1 MIAKNETW
9 TNMLKKK
16 EIIWREILC
25 QSIEE
30 KKHQFTQK
38 ALSEKFGYSLSTIFN
53 ALKIPRA
60 SGAIEVKGKC
70 FLVRDQEKFLN
81 IWATFRNLNKDI
93 VYQTRVDAPILEIE
107 GLAPPNAI
115 FTACSAYRL
124 KFNDAPADYDKV
136 YIYSDNLE
144 EIKKRFPPQKGNS
157 NLIVLKP
164 DAELSKFGSL
174 VSLPQLYVDLWNL
187 SEWYAKD
194 FIDALKNKI

>member
-1 MIAKNETW
+1 
-9 TNMLKKK
+9 MLKKK
-16 EIIWREILC
+16 ETIWREILF
-25 QSIEE
+25 QSIVE

-60 SGAIEVKGKC
+60 SNAIEVTGKF

-81 IWATFRNLNKDI
+81 IWATFRNLSKDI
-93 VYQTRVDAPILEIE
+93 VYQTRVDASAIEIE
-107 GLAPPNAI
+107 GLMPPDVI
-115 FTACSAYRL
+115 FTAYSAYRL

-144 EIKKRFPPQKGNS
+144 EIKKRFPPQTGNP

-174 VSLPQLYVDLWNL
+174 VSLPQLYTDLWNL
-187 SEWYAKD
+187 ADWYARD
-194 FIDALKNKI
+194 FWKSLLEKIQLD